1 MKKRATI
8 KDIAR
13 ETGLS
18 IATVSR
24 VINKKEGHY
33 NEETKNSI
41 EKAIKKLKYKP
52 HIGAINLKKQKTKTI
67 GFLAPELD
75 SFYNEVYL
83 GSQDYAF
90 KHKYSTFLFNTNYN
104 RELEELQVE
113 NLLNRRVDGVILA
126 SGLVNNNLVYKFLED
141 NVPVVS
147 IENIKDDSNVPAVIL
162 DNYKYSKLAVKHL
175 IDMGYKRIGYLS
187 GPIEEMYILQE
198 RYKGYSDGLKDGGIE
213 LDKRIV
219 NFDKRLRGEW
229 DLDGLNELI
238 AGIISGPGKPD
249 ALFIISDVV
258 ALIAIRVITKL
269 GYKIPDEIGIMG
281 FDDRR
286 MSKNSVISLSSVF
299 LPKYEMGRKGMELLI
314 DNIEGNNGA
323 KKNIYLDMKLSIR
336 ESTSR

>member
-1 MKKRATI
+1 MEKRATI

-67 GFLAPELD
+67 GFVVPELD

-104 RELEELQVE
+104 RQLEELQIE
-113 NLLNRRVDGVILA
+113 NLLNRRVDGVIIA
-126 SGLVNNNLVYKFLED
+126 SGLVNNKLVYKLIED

-147 IENIKDDSNVPAVIL
+147 IENIENDSNIPTVVL
-162 DNYKYSKLAVKHL
+162 DNYKYSKMAVKHL
-175 IDMGYKRIGYLS
+175 IDKDYKRIGYLS
-187 GPIEEMYILQE
+187 GPIEEMYILKE
-198 RYKGYSDGLKDGGIE
+198 RYDGYVDALKDSGME
-213 LDKRIV
+213 LDKSIV
-219 NFDKRLRGEW
+219 YFDKRLRGEW
-229 DLDGLNELI
+229 DP
-238 AGIISGPGKPD
+238 AGINKLIEGVISRPERPD
-249 ALFIISDVV
+249 ALFIISDIV
-258 ALIAIRVITKL
+258 ALIAIRVVTKL

-286 MSKNSVISLSSVF
+286 MSRNSIISLSSVF
-299 LPKYEMGRKGMELLI
+299 QPKYEMGWKGMELLLN
-314 DNIEGNNGA
+314 NIEGNGRSG
-323 KKNIYLDMKLSIR
+323 KNIYLDMKLSIR

>member
-33 NEETKNSI
+33 NEETKNNI
-41 EKAIKKLKYKP
+41 EESIKKLKYKP
-52 HIGAINLKKQKTKTI
+52 HIGAINLKKQKTRTI
-67 GFLAPELD
+67 GFVVPELD

-90 KHKYSTFLFNTNYN
+90 EQQYSAFLFNTNYN
-104 RELEELQVE
+104 RQLEEMQIE
-113 NLLNRRVDGVILA
+113 NLLNRRVDGVIFA
-126 SGLVNNNLVYKFLED
+126 SGLVNNRLVYKFLED
-141 NVPVVS
+141 NIPVVL
-147 IENIKDDSNVPAVIL
+147 IENFINDPKIPTVIL
-162 DNYKYSKLAVKHL
+162 DSYKYSKRAVKYL
-175 IDMGYKRIGYLS
+175 ADRGYKRIGYLS
-187 GPIEEMYILQE
+187 GPIEEMYTLKE
-198 RYKGYSDGLKDGGIE
+198 RYSGYIDALKESGIE
-213 LDKRIV
+213 LDKSIV
-219 NFDKRLRGEW
+219 YFDKRLRGEW
-229 DLDGLNELI
+229 DPDGINKLI
-238 AGIISGPGKPD
+238 EGIMSGQERPD

-286 MSKNSVISLSSVF
+286 MSRNSVISLSSVF
-299 LPKYEMGRKGMELLI
+299 QPKYEMGRKGMELLLDI
-314 DNIEGNNGA
+314 IEGNSRSE
-323 KKNIYLDMKLSIR
+323 KNIYLDMKLSIR

>member
-33 NEETKNSI
+33 SQETENSI

-52 HIGAINLKKQKTKTI
+52 HVGAINLKTQKTRTI
-67 GFLAPELD
+67 GFLVPELD

-83 GSQDYAF
+83 GAQDYAF

-104 RELEELQVE
+104 RELEELQIE
-113 NLLNRRVDGVILA
+113 NLLNRRVDGVIFA
-126 SGLVNNNLVYKFLED
+126 SGLVNNKLVNKFLED
-141 NVPVVS
+141 NVPIVS
-147 IENIKDDSNVPAVIL
+147 IENFKKNSSIPAVVL

-175 IDMGYKRIGYLS
+175 IDMGYKRISYLS
-187 GPIEEMYILQE
+187 GPVEEMYILEE
-198 RYKGYSDGLKDGGIE
+198 RYRGYVDALKDGGIE
-213 LDKRIV
+213 FDKDIV
-219 NFDKRLRGEW
+219 YFDKRLRGEW

-238 AGIISGPGKPD
+238 EGIISGPGKPD
-249 ALFIISDVV
+249 ALFIISDVA
-258 ALIAIRVITKL
+258 ALIAIRVIAKL
-269 GYKIPDEIGIMG
+269 GYKIPEEIGVMG

-286 MSKNSVISLSSVF
+286 MSRNSVISLSSVF

-314 DNIEGNNGA
+314 DNIEGNGRSE
-323 KKNIYLDMKLSIR
+323 KNIYLDMKLSIR

>member
-52 HIGAINLKKQKTKTI
+52 HVGAINLKTQKTRTI
-67 GFLAPELD
+67 GFLVPELD

-83 GSQDYAF
+83 GAQDYAF

-104 RELEELQVE
+104 RELEELQIE
-113 NLLNRRVDGVILA
+113 NLLNRRVDGVIFA
-126 SGLVNNNLVYKFLED
+126 SGLVNNKLVNKFLED
-141 NVPVVS
+141 NVPIVS
-147 IENIKDDSNVPAVIL
+147 IENFKKNSDIPAIVL

-187 GPIEEMYILQE
+187 GPVEEMYILEE
-198 RYKGYSDGLKDGGIE
+198 RYRGYVDALKDGGIE
-213 LDKRIV
+213 FDKDIV
-219 NFDKRLRGEW
+219 YFDKRLRGEW
-229 DLDGLNELI
+229 DLDGLNKLI
-238 AGIISGPGKPD
+238 EGIISGSKKPD
-249 ALFIISDVV
+249 ALYIISDVA
-258 ALIAIRVITKL
+258 ALVAIRVITKL
-269 GYKIPDEIGIMG
+269 GYKIPDEIGVMG

-286 MSKNSVISLSSVF
+286 MSRNSVISLSSVF
-299 LPKYEMGRKGMELLI
+299 LPKYEMGKKGMELLI
-314 DNIEGNNGA
+314 DNIEGNNRTE
-323 KKNIYLDMKLSIR
+323 KNIYLDMKLSIR

>member
-33 NEETKNSI
+33 NEETKKNI
-41 EKAIKKLKYKP
+41 EEAIKKLDYKP
-52 HIGAINLKKQKTKTI
+52 HIGAISLKKQKTRTI
-67 GFLAPELD
+67 GFVVPELD

-90 KHKYSTFLFNTNYN
+90 KHKYSAFLFNTNYN
-104 RELEELQVE
+104 RQLEELQIE
-113 NLLNRRVDGVILA
+113 NLLNRRVDGVIFA
-126 SGLVNNNLVYKFLED
+126 SGLVNNELVYKFLED
-141 NVPVVS
+141 NIPVVL
-147 IENIKDDSNVPAVIL
+147 IENFINDPNIPTVIL
-162 DNYKYSKLAVKHL
+162 DSYKYSRMAVKHL
-175 IDMGYKRIGYLS
+175 IDRGYKRIGYLS
-187 GPIEEMYILQE
+187 GPIEEMYTLKG
-198 RYKGYSDGLKDGGIE
+198 RYNGYIDALKENGIE
-213 LDKRIV
+213 FDKNIV
-219 NFDKRLRGEW
+219 YFDKRLRGKW
-229 DLDGLNELI
+229 DLDGINSLI
-238 AGIISGPGKPD
+238 EEIVSRPERPD

-286 MSKNSVISLSSVF
+286 MSRNSVISLSSVF
-299 LPKYEMGRKGMELLI
+299 QPKYEMGRKGMELLL
-314 DNIEGNNGA
+314 DSIEGNSRA

>member
-33 NEETKNSI
+33 NEETKKNI
-41 EKAIKKLKYKP
+41 EEAIKKLNYKP
-52 HIGAINLKKQKTKTI
+52 HIGAINLKKQKTQTI
-67 GFLAPELD
+67 GFVAPELD

-90 KHKYSTFLFNTNYN
+90 KHKYSAFLFNTNYN
-104 RELEELQVE
+104 RQLEELQIE
-113 NLLNRRVDGVILA
+113 NLLNRRVDGVIFA
-126 SGLVNNNLVYKFLED
+126 SGLVNNKLVYKFLED
-141 NVPVVS
+141 NIPVVL
-147 IENIKDDSNVPAVIL
+147 IENFINDPKIPTVIL
-162 DNYKYSKLAVKHL
+162 DNYKYAKMAVQHL
-175 IDMGYKRIGYLS
+175 IDRGYKRIGYLS
-187 GPIEEMYILQE
+187 GPIEEMYTLKG
-198 RYKGYSDGLKDGGIE
+198 RYNGYVDALKNNGIE
-213 LDKRIV
+213 FNKNIV
-219 NFDKRLRGEW
+219 YFDKRLRGKW
-229 DLDGLNELI
+229 DL
-238 AGIISGPGKPD
+238 AGINSLIEEIVSRPERPD

-286 MSKNSVISLSSVF
+286 MSRNSVISLSSVF
-299 LPKYEMGRKGMELLI
+299 QPKYEMGRKGMELLL
-314 DNIEGNNGA
+314 DSIEGNSRSE
-323 KKNIYLDMKLSIR
+323 KNIYLDMKLSIR